1 MIPDKYK
8 WLLKEPAPKMLIEA
22 LKLVGTKEM
31 PGTKDNPEII
41 EWAQETGLNK
51 VYSADSIPWCGLFMA
66 VVAKRSGKTVPKDPL
81 WALNWR
87 NFGVVAS
94 PGMLGDVLVFKRE
107 SGGHVALYVG
117 EDKDCYHILGGNQSD
132 AVTITRILKARCVG
146 IRRPVYSIAQPPNVR
161 RIYLSASG
169 DVSTNEA

>member
-66 VVAKRSGKTVPKDPL
+66 VVAKRAGKTVPKDPL

-146 IRRPVYSIAQPPNVR
+146 VRRPVYSIAQPLNVR